1 MPDTKLQYTR
11 AWTNVEDFPHLGFT
25 RSWENPADFPTYE
38 PDEMV
43 VRRDMQSLHDEVRDY
58 INGEL
63 IPAVV
68 TSNSTEADRA
78 QAEADRAAAEAE
90 RAAQER
96 LRQAAEERRVS
107 ETEGI
112 VARAA
117 EEANRAQA
125 EADRATIPALEGVY
139 NVILADRVTNDRY
152 ALIVEDGRL
161 VLLGVAKTFKATN
174 MNFIDT
180 ATGTAYELIVESGRV
195 NLKEV

>member
-25 RSWENPADFPTYE
+25 RNWENPLDYPTYE

-78 QAEADRAAAEAE
+78 AAEGL
-90 RAAQER
+90 RASQEL
-96 LRQAAEERRVS
+96 LRQAAEEQRVS

-117 EEANRAQA
+117 QEANRAQA
-125 EADRATIPALEGVY
+125 EAERVTVPAASGVY
-139 NVILADRVTNDRY
+139 NVILTDRVTKERY
-152 ALIVEDGRL
+152 ALLVENGRL
-161 VLLGVAKTFKATN
+161 AILGVTKTLNATD
-174 MNFIDT
+174 MTMIDT
-180 ATGTAYELIVESGRV
+180 ATGTAYELTVESGRL
-195 NLKEV
+195 NLKEVA

>member
-25 RSWENPADFPTYE
+25 RNWENPLDYPTYE
-38 PDEMV
+38 SDETI

-78 QAEADRAAAEAE
+78 AAEA
-90 RAAQER
+90 A
-96 LRQAAEERRVS
+96 RQAAEARRVS

-117 EEANRAQA
+117 AEANRAQA
-125 EADRATIPALEGVY
+125 EAERMTVPVAVGVY
-139 NVILADRVTNDRY
+139 NVILTDRVTRERY
-152 ALIVEDGRL
+152 ALIVENGRL
-161 VLLGVAKTFKATN
+161 TLLGVSGTLMATD
-174 MNFIDT
+174 MNLIDSV
-180 ATGTAYELIVESGRV
+180 TGTAYTLTLERGKLYLE
-195 NLKEV
+195 EV